1 MNLSYSLQSYLPDG
15 RDVAI
20 SGILNDARRNTG
32 AYTVLL
38 LATHHQTQN
47 APVMAHSCDMP
58 PADDELVGLP
68 GHCQTL
74 LSLTTITAPLPGD
87 QFDWPASL
95 SENQSGWVVLT
106 RIVDA
111 QDNVTGTLL
120 FVFSRKQL
128 SAIESAYID
137 IARQQLCLDI
147 QSRLARHPYADR
159 LTEKV
164 QLLDEIGLISR
175 TGGWEYDVDCG
186 RISWTK
192 ETYRLFGIENS
203 SDITVHRALA
213 NFPKEVRDEVRNA
226 LSVTVEKGVPFS
238 LELPFY
244 DASSNARWVK
254 VTGRAN
260 MSGDKVNRVYGSI
273 QDITEQRRLSDTE
286 HNYTTYLATIL
297 DNLNDAV
304 LTIDE
309 NGTVITANEAVDSIF
324 GISADDLV
332 GRDVTELMP
341 EDDAKNHAQYIQKYI
356 ETGKANV
363 IGFGRELVAR
373 HSSGRTFP
381 IELSLSEVT
390 LDGQRRFVGI
400 VRDITER
407 KEATDHIL
415 KVAYYDDITNL
426 PNMKSF
432 EKDLR
437 ALIKQAD
444 HNKQDIYCCLLN
456 LDNFS
461 QYNLSFGKTTGD
473 YILQVIAGRL
483 KRSLSSRFS
492 IYRGVAD
499 QFIVLHAQP
508 IVGDDKQ
515 ITEMLNSMEWA
526 LYNDV
531 LNEMTLHGHS
541 HIVTSSIS
549 SAHIHGSTASYEK
562 VIGILE
568 FGKKRAKAQGH
579 GGRVSLERSAFEDYE
594 RHNYI
599 SQSFNRALT
608 DDEFY
613 LVLQPQFDGAGKII
627 SSEALLRWNHC
638 AIGAISPGEFI
649 PIAEESDAVVEIGYW
664 VVNEACRLLHQCR
677 QQGIDT
683 SVAVNISGRHIAR
696 ADFSERLL
704 ETTQQWGVS
713 PHKLIMEIT
722 ETTLVKSIDLVRKRI
737 EKLSNLG
744 FAFSIDD
751 FGTGY
756 SSLSYLKELPISE
769 LKIDRY
775 FVDEINFSGEDVPIV
790 DTIVEMA
797 SAMKIRTVAEGIEN
811 EIQMSY
817 LKKRGCEIFQG
828 FYLARPMS
836 VEKWLELLKDQQSSD
851 NAHSKSTPSPMD

>member
-1 MNLSYSLQSYLPDG
+1 MNLSYSLQSYLSDG
-15 RDVAI
+15 RDTVMSAI
-20 SGILNDARRNTG
+20 LDDARKNTG
-32 AYTVLL
+32 ALSVLL
-38 LATHHQTQN
+38 LATHHQTQT
-47 APVMAHSCDMP
+47 APVMAYSGDEKLP
-58 PADDELVGLP
+58 DGELVGLP

-74 LSLTTITAPLPGD
+74 LSLTTLTAPLPGD
-87 QFDWPASL
+87 EFDWPDLLESFRSA
-95 SENQSGWVVLT
+95 WVVLT
-106 RIVDA
+106 RITDA
-111 QDNVTGTLL
+111 QDNVTGTLV
-120 FVFSRKQL
+120 FVFSRKSL

-137 IARQQLCLDI
+137 IARQRLCLDI

-159 LTEKV
+159 LSEKV
-164 QLLDEIGLISR
+164 QLLDEIGFISK
-175 TGGWEYDVDCG
+175 TGGWEYDVECG
-186 RISWTK
+186 RITWTA
-192 ETYRLFGIENS
+192 ETYRLFGVDAS
-203 SDITVHRALA
+203 VDLSVHRALA
-213 NFPKEVRDEVRNA
+213 NFPKDVRNDVRNA
-226 LSVTVEKGVPFS
+226 LSAAVEEGTPFS

-244 DASSNARWVK
+244 DASHNARWVK

-260 MSGDKVNRVYGSI
+260 VTAKKVNRVYGSI

-304 LTIDE
+304 ITIDE
-309 NGTVITANEAVDSIF
+309 GGTIITANEAVDKIF

-332 GRDVTELMP
+332 GKDVTVLMP
-341 EDDAKNHAQYIQKYI
+341 ASEAANHHQHVQTYLN
-356 ETGKANV
+356 TGKANI
-363 IGFGRELVAR
+363 IGVGRELVAQ
-373 HSSGRTFP
+373 HSSGSTFP
-381 IELSLSEVT
+381 IELSLSEVI

-415 KVAYYDDITNL
+415 KVAYYDDITSL

-432 EKDLR
+432 EMDLR
-437 ALIKQAD
+437 SLIKVAEHQKLD
-444 HNKQDIYCCLLN
+444 LYCCLLD

-461 QYNLSFGKTTGD
+461 QYNLSFGKATGD

-483 KRSLSSRFS
+483 KRCLSSRFT

-499 QFIVLHAQP
+499 QFIILHTDP
-508 IVGDDKQ
+508 VSESDKQ
-515 ITEMLNSMEWA
+515 ITEVLNAMEWT
-526 LYNDV
+526 LFNDV
-531 LNEMTLHGHS
+531 LSEMTLHGHS
-541 HIVTSSIS
+541 HTVTSSIS
-549 SAHIHGSTASYEK
+549 SAHIHGNTASYEK

-599 SQSFNRALT
+599 SQSFNRALS
-608 DDEFY
+608 DNEFY
-613 LVLQPQFDGAGKII
+613 LVLQPQFDASGNVI
-627 SSEALLRWNHC
+627 SSEALLRWNHS

-664 VVNEACRLLHQCR
+664 VVNEACKLLHDCR
-677 QQGIDT
+677 QQHVPTRI
-683 SVAVNISGRHIAR
+683 AVNISGRHIAR

-704 ETTQQWGVS
+704 ETTRHWGVS
-713 PHKLIMEIT
+713 PHELVLEIT
-722 ETTLVKSIDLVRKRI
+722 ETTLVKSIDLVRQRI

-744 FAFSIDD
+744 FGFSIDD

-775 FVDEINFSGEDVPIV
+775 FVDEINFSGDDVPIV

-811 EIQMSY
+811 EIQMNY

-828 FYLARPMS
+828 FYLARPMQ
-836 VEKWLELLKDQQSSD
+836 VEKWQELLKDQHASDHSGAAGSS
-851 NAHSKSTPSPMD
+851 SS

>member
-15 RDVAI
+15 RDAAI
-20 SGILNDARRNTG
+20 SGILDDARTNTG
-32 AYTVLL
+32 ANTVLL

-47 APVMAHSCDMP
+47 APVIAHSCDAP
-58 PADDELVGLP
+58 PANDERVGLP

-74 LSLTTITAPLPGD
+74 LSLTTITAALPGD
-87 QFDWPASL
+87 EFTWPASL
-95 SENQSGWVVLT
+95 SRCQSDWVVLT
-106 RIVDA
+106 RITDA
-111 QDNVTGTLL
+111 QDYVTGTLV
-120 FVFSRKQL
+120 FTFSRKTI

-137 IARQQLCLDI
+137 IARQQLSLDI

-164 QLLDEIGLISR
+164 QLLDEIGLISK
-175 TGGWEYDVDCG
+175 TGGWEYDVDCA

-192 ETYRLFGIENS
+192 ETYRLFGIEDS

-213 NFPKEVRDEVRNA
+213 NFPKDARNEVRNA
-226 LSVTVEKGVPFS
+226 LNATVEKGLPFS

-244 DASSNARWVK
+244 DAAHNARWVK

-260 MSGDKVNRVYGSI
+260 MTADKVRRVYGSI

-304 LTIDE
+304 LTVDE
-309 NGTVITANEAVDSIF
+309 SGTVITANEAVDNIF

-332 GRDVTELMP
+332 GQDVSVLMP
-341 EDDAKNHAQYIQKYI
+341 ENEAKHHPAYMQNYL
-356 ETGKANV
+356 ETGKANI
-363 IGFGRELVAR
+363 IGYGRELVAM

-400 VRDITER
+400 IRDITER

-415 KVAYYDDITNL
+415 KVAYYDDITSL

-437 ALIKQAD
+437 KLIVQANSSN
-444 HNKQDIYCCLLN
+444 HDIYCCLLN

-461 QYNLSFGKTTGD
+461 QYNLSFGKATGD
-473 YILQVIAGRL
+473 YILQVVAGRL
-483 KRSLSSRFS
+483 KRCLSSRFS

-499 QFIVLHAQP
+499 QFIILHAEP
-508 IVGDDKQ
+508 VPEKDREV
-515 ITEMLNSMEWA
+515 TEMLNAMEWS

-531 LNEMTLHGHS
+531 LSEMTLHGHS
-541 HIVTSSIS
+541 HVVTSSIS
-549 SAHIHGSTASYEK
+549 SAHIHGRTASYEK

-608 DDEFY
+608 DNEFY
-613 LVLQPQFDGAGKII
+613 LVLQPQFDGAGNII
-627 SSEALLRWNHC
+627 SSEALLRWNHS

-664 VVNEACRLLHQCR
+664 VVNEACKLLHECR
-677 QQGIDT
+677 QQGVPTRI
-683 SVAVNISGRHIAR
+683 AVNISGRHIAR

-704 ETTQQWGVS
+704 ETTRQWGVS
-713 PHKLIMEIT
+713 PHELVMEIT

-811 EIQMSY
+811 EIQMNY

-828 FYLARPMS
+828 FYLARPIA
-836 VEKWLELLKDQQSSD
+836 VEKWLELLKDQQNSD
-851 NAHSKSTPSPMD
+851 STSVK

>member
-15 RDVAI
+15 RDDVM
-20 SGILNDARRNTG
+20 SGILDDARKNTG
-32 AYTVLL
+32 ASLVLL
-38 LATHHQTQN
+38 LATHHQTQR
-47 APVMAHSCDMP
+47 APVMAYSCDTP
-58 PADDELVGLP
+58 LADDALVGLP

-74 LSLTTITAPLPGD
+74 LSLTTITAPLSGD
-87 QFDWPASL
+87 DFIWPASL
-95 SENQSGWVVLT
+95 SDCRSDWIVLT
-106 RIVDA
+106 RITDA
-111 QDNVTGTLL
+111 QDYVTGTLL
-120 FVFSRKQL
+120 FVFSRKTL

-137 IARQQLCLDI
+137 IARQRLSLDI

-164 QLLDEIGLISR
+164 QLLDEIGLISK
-175 TGGWEYDVDCG
+175 TGGWEYNVECG
-186 RISWTK
+186 RITWTA
-192 ETYRLFGIENS
+192 ETYRLFGVENTT
-203 SDITVHRALA
+203 DITVHRALA
-213 NFPKEVRDEVRNA
+213 NFPKEVRNDVRNA
-226 LSVTVEKGVPFS
+226 LNETVEKGSPFS

-244 DASSNARWVK
+244 DASHSARWVK

-260 MSGDKVNRVYGSI
+260 MSAGKVNRVYGSI

-286 HNYTTYLATIL
+286 HNYTTYLAAIL

-309 NGTVITANEAVDSIF
+309 SGTVITANEAVDNIF

-332 GRDVTELMP
+332 GQDVTVLMP
-341 EDDAKNHAQYIQKYI
+341 ENEAKHHASYVQSYL
-356 ETGKANV
+356 ETGKANI
-363 IGFGRELVAR
+363 IGFGRELVAMHR
-373 HSSGRTFP
+373 SGRKFP

-390 LDGQRRFVGI
+390 LDGQRRVVGI

-415 KVAYYDDITNL
+415 KVAYYDDITSL

-437 ALIKQAD
+437 ALIERAD
-444 HNKQDIYCCLLN
+444 SNNHDIYCCLLN

-461 QYNLSFGKTTGD
+461 QYNLSFGKATGD

-483 KRSLSSRFS
+483 RRNLSSRFNV
-492 IYRGVAD
+492 YRGVAD
-499 QFIVLHAQP
+499 QFIILHAEP
-508 IVGDDKQ
+508 VLETDKT
-515 ITEMLNSMEWA
+515 ITEMLNTMEWM

-531 LNEMTLHGHS
+531 LSEMTLHGHS
-541 HIVTSSIS
+541 HVVTSSIS

-608 DDEFY
+608 DNEFY
-613 LVLQPQFDGAGKII
+613 LVLQPQYDGKGGVV

-638 AIGAISPGEFI
+638 AIGAISPAEFI

-664 VVNEACRLLHQCR
+664 VVNEACKLLHECR
-677 QQGIDT
+677 QQGLPTRI
-683 SVAVNISGRHIAR
+683 AVNISGRHIAR
-696 ADFSERLL
+696 ADFSDRLL
-704 ETTQQWGVS
+704 ETTRQWGVS
-713 PHKLIMEIT
+713 PHELVMEIT

-817 LKKRGCEIFQG
+817 LKKRGCDIFQG
-828 FYLARPMS
+828 FFLARPMP
-836 VEKWLELLKDQQSSD
+836 VEKWLELLKNQKSNDNSS
-851 NAHSKSTPSPMD
+851 AK

>member
-15 RDVAI
+15 RDVVM
-20 SGILNDARRNTG
+20 SGILDDARKNTG
-32 AYTVLL
+32 ASLVLL
-38 LATHHQTQN
+38 LATHHQTQD
-47 APVMAHSCDMP
+47 APVMAYSCDTP
-58 PADDELVGLP
+58 LQDGDHIGLP

-74 LSLTTITAPLPGD
+74 LSLTAVSAPLPGD
-87 QFDWPASL
+87 EFTWPASL
-95 SENQSGWVVLT
+95 SDCQSSWIVLT
-106 RIVDA
+106 RITDA
-111 QDNVTGTLL
+111 QDYVTGTLL
-120 FVFSRKQL
+120 FVFSRKTL

-137 IARQQLCLDI
+137 IARQRLSLDI

-164 QLLDEIGLISR
+164 QLLDEIGLISK
-175 TGGWEYDVDCG
+175 TGGWEYDVECG
-186 RISWTK
+186 RITWTA
-192 ETYRLFGIENS
+192 ETYRLFGVDETT
-203 SDITVHRALA
+203 DITVHRALA
-213 NFPKEVRDEVRNA
+213 NFPKDVRNDVRNA
-226 LSVTVEKGVPFS
+226 LNATVEKGLPFS

-244 DASSNARWVK
+244 DAAHNARWVK

-260 MSGDKVNRVYGSI
+260 VSADKVRRVYGSI

-304 LTIDE
+304 LTMDE
-309 NGTVITANEAVDSIF
+309 DGTVITANEAVDNIF

-332 GRDVTELMP
+332 GQDVTVLMP
-341 EDDAKNHAQYIQKYI
+341 ENEAKHHSTYVQNYL
-356 ETGKANV
+356 ETGKANI
-363 IGFGRELVAR
+363 IGYGRELVAK
-373 HSSGRTFP
+373 HSSGHTFP

-415 KVAYYDDITNL
+415 KVAYYDDITSL

-437 ALIKQAD
+437 KLIEQA
-444 HNKQDIYCCLLN
+444 HSSNHDIYCCLLN

-461 QYNLSFGKTTGD
+461 QYNLSFGKATGD

-483 KRSLSSRFS
+483 KRCLSSRFS

-499 QFIVLHAQP
+499 QFIILHAEP
-508 IVGDDKQ
+508 VLETDKKV
-515 ITEMLNSMEWA
+515 TDMLNSMEWS

-531 LNEMTLHGHS
+531 LSEMTLHGHS
-541 HIVTSSIS
+541 HVITSSIS

-608 DDEFY
+608 DNEFY
-613 LVLQPQFDGAGKII
+613 LVLQPQFDGAGNII
-627 SSEALLRWNHC
+627 CSEALLRWNHS
-638 AIGAISPGEFI
+638 AIGAIGPGEFI

-664 VVNEACRLLHQCR
+664 VVNEACKLLHECR
-677 QQGIDT
+677 QQGVPTRI
-683 SVAVNISGRHIAR
+683 AVNISGRHIAR

-704 ETTQQWGVS
+704 ETTRQWGVS
-713 PHKLIMEIT
+713 PHELVMEIT

-828 FYLARPMS
+828 FYLARPMAI
-836 VEKWLELLKDQQSSD
+836 EKWLELLKDQQGSD
-851 NAHSKSTPSPMD
+851 NTSTK